1 MRLRIIA
8 VGQHISPWA
17 DSAVRDYLSR
27 FPKDF
32 TVELVEVRTEARNG
46 RTPAQLMAAEA
57 QNILK
62 NVEAGDHVVVLDERG
77 ADLTT
82 MALAKS
88 CARWRAEALD
98 VVFII
103 GGPDGLAPEV
113 KARADDTIKLSSL
126 TLAHAFARVLL
137 AEQLYRAW
145 SILAGHPYHR
155 A

>member
-8 VGQHISPWA
+8 VGQRITEWA
-17 DSAVRDYLSR
+17 QSASRDYLSR
-27 FPKDF
+27 FPRDF
-32 TVELVEVRTEARNG
+32 AVELVEVRTQPRNG

-57 QNILK
+57 EDILK
-62 NVEAGDHVVVLDERG
+62 HVEETDWVVVLDERG

-82 MALAKS
+82 MDLAKS
-88 CARWRAEALD
+88 CARWRADAQD
-98 VVFII
+98 VVFVI

-113 KARADDTIKLSSL
+113 KARANSLIKLSSL
-126 TLAHAFARVLL
+126 TLAHAFVRVLL
-137 AEQLYRAW
+137 LEQLYRAW